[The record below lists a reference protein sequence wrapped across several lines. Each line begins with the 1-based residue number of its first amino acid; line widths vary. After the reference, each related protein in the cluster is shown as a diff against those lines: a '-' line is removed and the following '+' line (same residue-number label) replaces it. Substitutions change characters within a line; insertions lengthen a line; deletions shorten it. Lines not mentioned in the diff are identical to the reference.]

1 MLKKM
6 PEWKDEALLV
16 LRVVLGVIFIMHG
29 SQKVLGFFGGPG
41 LPATVQFFQSKLGI
55 PPFLGYTVA
64 FTEFFGG
71 IALILGLFTRLAAL
85 GIGTNMAVAVAKV
98 HLANGFFLNWFCQG
112 GRGHGFEY
120 NLALIAMA
128 LALVLA
134 GGGNYSLD
142 AKFCKCEPK

>member
-1 MLKKM
+1 MFKRM

-16 LRVVLGVIFIMHG
+16 LRVVLGVIFFMHG

-41 LPATVQFFQSKLGI
+41 LAATVQFFQSKLGI
-55 PPFLGYTVA
+55 PQFLAYTAA

-71 IALILGLFTRLAAL
+71 IALVLGLFTRLAAL
-85 GIGTNMAVAVAKV
+85 GIGTDMAVAVVRV
-98 HLANGFFLNWFCQG
+98 HLANGFFLNWFCQNG
-112 GRGHGFEY
+112 KGHGFEY

-128 LALVLA
+128 LALVLT

-142 AKFCKCEPK
+142 AKFCKCETK

>member
-1 MLKKM
+1 MFKRM

-16 LRVVLGVIFIMHG
+16 LRVVLGVIFFMHG
-29 SQKVLGFFGGPG
+29 SQKVLGFFGGQG
-41 LPATVQFFQSKLGI
+41 LTATIQFFQSKLGI
-55 PPFLGYTVA
+55 PTVLGYTAA

-85 GIGTNMAVAVAKV
+85 GIGINMVVATLKV
-98 HLANGFFLNWFCQG
+98 HLANGFFLNWFCQSG
-112 GRGHGFEY
+112 KGHGYEY

-134 GGGNYSLD
+134 GGGNFSLD
-142 AKFCKCEPK
+142 AKFREL